1 MEEKGI
7 RINKYLSE
15 AGICSRRKADEYI
28 ALGLVKVN
36 GQPAEKGTRV
46 VSGDQV
52 QVKEQ
57 MVEIRN
63 PKVVL
68 AFYKPKGLVCST
80 RGQGAETVLE
90 YLHYPMPLYYVGRLD
105 KDSEG
110 LLLLTNDG
118 ALANS
123 ICKAGNGHEKEYEV
137 VVNKPITPEF
147 IRKMGNG
154 VPVLDTI
161 TRRCRVEQTGRQSF
175 TIILTQGL
183 NRQIRRMC
191 EYCGYRVRK
200 LKRVRIMNIHLQG
213 LEQGAY
219 RELEGEEL
227 QELQKRLQTPG
238 ASRKNMRG

>member
-28 ALGLVKVN
+28 VRGLVRVN
-36 GQPAEKGTRV
+36 GQLAEKGTRILP
-46 VSGDQV
+46 GDQV

-57 MVEIRN
+57 MIEIRN

-68 AFYKPKGLVCST
+68 AFYKPRGLVCST
-80 RGQGAETVLE
+80 KGQGAETVLE
-90 YLHYPMPLYYVGRLD
+90 YLRYPMPLYYVGRLD

-118 ALANS
+118 VLANS

-147 IRKMGNG
+147 IRKMGSG
-154 VPVLDTI
+154 VPILDTI
-161 TRRCRVEQTGRQSF
+161 TRKCRVEQTGSRSF
-175 TIILTQGL
+175 TIVLTQGL

-191 EYCGYRVRK
+191 EYCGYRVQK
-200 LKRVRIMNIHLQG
+200 LKRVRVMNINLQG

-219 RELEGEEL
+219 RELEAEEL
-227 QELQKRLQTPG
+227 LELQKRLQ
-238 ASRKNMRG
+238 